1 MAADWGVPK
10 GFSSGKQARKHAA
23 VRNCRIV
30 DRISPLDDT
39 YSRDR
44 WSGVPS
50 HPIGRVPQP
59 SVTAERR
66 VRARGLQGGL
76 IGCSQSPYRPGP
88 PTWCY
93 RRAPREGTRPT
104 GRAVVSWGR
113 LACFNWQRATYLLH
127 SYPGL
132 QQRRGAGNPTWPT
145 HITVK
150 NLTAI
155 RPFLGPFDQTGAHRI
170 ESNIFPF
177 LGLAFR

>member
-50 HPIGRVPQP
+50 HPVGRVP
-59 SVTAERR
+59 T
-66 VRARGLQGGL
+66 
-76 IGCSQSPYRPGP
+76 
-88 PTWCY
+88 TWCY

>member
-59 SVTAERR
+59 GVTAERR

-76 IGCSQSPYRPGP
+76 LFHGDDWPVSTGNVQPISFIHIPVYSNGGVPGTQLGP
-88 PTWCY
+88 PTS
-93 RRAPREGTRPT
+93 P
-104 GRAVVSWGR
+104 
-113 LACFNWQRATYLLH
+113 
-127 SYPGL
+127 
-132 QQRRGAGNPTWPT
+132 
-145 HITVK
+145 
-150 NLTAI
+150 
-155 RPFLGPFDQTGAHRI
+155 
-170 ESNIFPF
+170 
-177 LGLAFR
+177 